1 VTKLPSEAMAAP
13 DNGTDCQARVEITN
27 RRGLHARAS
36 AKFVKT
42 VEAFD
47 AEIEVLKDGVSVPGT
62 SIMGLLLLTAAPGDH
77 ILIKARGA
85 DADAALDALVQLV
98 EQKFHE
104 D

>member
-1 VTKLPSEAMAAP
+1 MSQVDNCVEA
-13 DNGTDCQARVEITN
+13 QVKITN

-42 VEAFD
+42 
-47 AEIEVLKDGVSVPGT
+47 AENFKAQVLVSKDGTAVPGT
-62 SIMGLLLLTAAPGDH
+62 SIMGLMLLAAAPGDQIH
-77 ILIKARGA
+77 IKAEGT
-85 DADAALDALVQLV
+85 DAGDALKALVHLV